1 MINFIR
7 SLYFHQKVFTAI
19 FILAVIFLFSH
30 WISFLYI
37 PAWLLAILLL
47 VFIILDAITLYR
59 KQGVKAQR
67 LVPEKLSNSDHNP
80 IIISLLNT
88 FPFKVEVEVIDEL
101 PVQFQKRDFLQ
112 KVKISAGKKTQFEYN
127 VRPVQRGVY
136 TFGKLNVFISSP
148 FRLVKK
154 RLVFDEDH
162 SVKVYPSFI
171 QMRQYD
177 FMAIDNRLKQPGLK
191 RIRRIGHTQE
201 FEQIKEYVT
210 GDDVRS
216 INWKAT
222 AKQAGLMVNQYQ
234 DERAQ
239 PVYLLID
246 TGRVMKMP
254 FNGLSL
260 LDYSINSALA
270 FSNVALQKKDK
281 VGLLSFSNETGTLLP
296 ATAKRTHLYTILE
309 TLYNIQ
315 TRFLDSDFGLLY
327 GWVKKKINQR
337 SLLMIYTNFEH
348 MNGLE
353 RNLSYLKALA
363 KQHIVV
369 VIFFENT
376 EIEKI
381 LNIAV
386 ENIPDIAHQTIA
398 EDFIYEKRLMARKL
412 QQHGIQTVLTRPEDL
427 TVNTINKYLE
437 IKARGLL

>member
-1 MINFIR
+1 MAMF
-7 SLYFHQKVFTAI
+7 S
-19 FILAVIFLFSH
+19 LAVIFLFSH
-30 WISFLYI
+30 WISILYI
-37 PAWLLAILLL
+37 PAWILAILLFVLIL
-47 VFIILDAITLYR
+47 VDIITLYT
-59 KQGVKAQR
+59 KPGVKARRQ
-67 LVPEKLSNSDHNP
+67 VPEKLSNSDHNP
-80 IIISLLNT
+80 IGVSIING
-88 FPFKVEVEVIDEL
+88 FPFRIKVEVIDEL
-101 PVQFQKRDFLQ
+101 PIQFQKRDFLQ
-112 KVKISAGKKTQFEYN
+112 QVNIHAGQKAQLEYR

-154 RLVFDEDH
+154 RLVFDEDQN
-162 SVKVYPSFI
+162 VKVYPSFI

-191 RIRRIGHTQE
+191 KIRRIGHTQE

-239 PVYLLID
+239 PIYLLLD

-281 VGLLSFSNETGTLLP
+281 VGLLSFSNETGNLLP
-296 ATAKRTHLYTILE
+296 ATAKRTHLFSILE

-315 TRFLDSDFGLLY
+315 TRYLDSDFGLLY
-327 GWVKKKINQR
+327 SWVKKKINQR
-337 SLLMIYTNFEH
+337 SLLMVFTNFEH
-348 MNGLE
+348 MNGLD

-381 LNIAV
+381 IDTPASH
-386 ENIPDIAHQTIA
+386 IPDIAHQTIA
-398 EDFIYEKRLMARKL
+398 EDFVFEKRLMARKL
-412 QQHGIQTVLTRPEDL
+412 QQHGIQTVLTKPEEL

>member
-1 MINFIR
+1 YKYNRNSKIGVINFIR
-7 SLYFHQKVFTAI
+7 SIYFHQKVFMAM
-19 FILAVIFLFSH
+19 FSLAVIFLFSH

-37 PAWLLAILLL
+37 PAWILAILLL
-47 VFIILDAITLYR
+47 ILILVDIITLYT
-59 KQGVKAQR
+59 KPGVKARRQ
-67 LVPEKLSNSDHNP
+67 VPEKLSNSDHNP
-80 IIISLLNT
+80 IGVSISNA
-88 FPFKVEVEVIDEL
+88 FSFRIKVEVIDEL
-101 PVQFQKRDFLQ
+101 PIQFQKRDFLQ
-112 KVKISAGKKTQFEYN
+112 QVNIDAGQKAQIEYS

-254 FNGLSL
+254 F
-260 LDYSINSALA
+260 
-270 FSNVALQKKDK
+270 
-281 VGLLSFSNETGTLLP
+281 
-296 ATAKRTHLYTILE
+296 
-309 TLYNIQ
+309 
-315 TRFLDSDFGLLY
+315 
-327 GWVKKKINQR
+327 
-337 SLLMIYTNFEH
+337 
-348 MNGLE
+348 
-353 RNLSYLKALA
+353 
-363 KQHIVV
+363 
-369 VIFFENT
+369 
-376 EIEKI
+376 
-381 LNIAV
+381 
-386 ENIPDIAHQTIA
+386 
-398 EDFIYEKRLMARKL
+398 
-412 QQHGIQTVLTRPEDL
+412 
-427 TVNTINKYLE
+427 
-437 IKARGLL
+437 